1 MGVPPPPRIH
11 PNPVNTDSEGAT
23 ESVRIKGAGERV
35 EFTENC
41 EGFLFP
47 GTRNAITTTTI
58 FMFIFTVDGV
68 A

>member
-1 MGVPPPPRIH
+1 M
-11 PNPVNTDSEGAT
+11 
-23 ESVRIKGAGERV
+23 SVLRRV

-47 GTRNAITTTTI
+47 GTRDAVTTTTI
-58 FMFIFTVDGV
+58 FVFIFTVDGPDGV

>member
-1 MGVPPPPRIH
+1 M
-11 PNPVNTDSEGAT
+11 
-23 ESVRIKGAGERV
+23 SVLRRV

-47 GTRNAITTTTI
+47 GTRDAVTTTTI
-58 FMFIFTVDGV
+58 FVFIFTVDGV